1 MDYPF
6 KNDIHNRYWYS
17 IYAESIA
24 EKGSGEYMSYIVAIE
39 KTKEKFKD
47 AEVI

>member
-17 IYAESIA
+17 IYAVLIA
-24 EKGSGEYMSYIVAIE
+24 EEGYGEYMSYIAAIR
-39 KTKEKFKD
+39 KTKEKYKD

>member
-17 IYAESIA
+17 IYAELIE
-24 EKGSGEYMSYIVAIE
+24 EKGYGEYMSYIAALE
-39 KTKEKFKD
+39 KTKKKFND